1 MIGSVSRP
9 REKGPE
15 PAPAR
20 RDEGTPSGETRRT
33 LRPRWAFRLI
43 AAGVLPLLG
52 LLVIECLLR
61 LAGFGY
67 PTGFFVHHPATGP
80 DRWVENQRFPWRF
93 FPVPLTRHPNPVVVA
108 ARKPPETCRI
118 FVFGESAA
126 EGDPAPA
133 FGFSR
138 ILEVLLRARYPQTR
152 FEVVNVAFTAINS
165 HVILPIA
172 HDCARLEGDFWLL
185 YMGNNEVIGP
195 FGTGTV
201 LGRQAPP
208 LPLVRLTLALKAT
221 RVGQLLDAAG
231 QWLRP
236 GAVAEQGWRGMSM
249 FLDHRVRRD
258 DPGLA
263 RVYRHFKHNLG
274 QILDQARAA
283 GARVIVSTMVSRV
296 RDWPPFASLHRPDL
310 TATQRQTWEQHYEA
324 ATTAD
329 AAGDLAEAI
338 RHYEQAAQLDDSYA
352 ELLYRWG
359 RACLAMGRTNEA
371 RRHLTSARDLDT
383 LRFRTDSPLNGII
396 RETVGTSPDGVHLV
410 DAERAFAE
418 LSPEGLPGEEWLYE
432 HVHFNFA
439 GNYRLARLFAD
450 EIARHLASVPPGSP
464 AEAPPPP
471 WLSEEVCATRLAYS
485 DSQRHDVA
493 RILERR
499 FAEAIYQ
506 GQLGHTGRLARLEA
520 EIMSLRASA
529 KPTGRRRALELC
541 RQALATA
548 PDDWVLH
555 DLAARLLGVLGDAN
569 GAQAAWREVA
579 RLIPHHARPYT
590 ELAKLDQ
597 ARGDLEAAAAGFRQA
612 LAVNPDAA
620 EALEGLGLICASQG
634 RSREATGY
642 LRRALHLDPTRQAA
656 RDALAQG
663 SKGPTPT
670 RPRRQ
675 RCRGTIR
682 STAHPVAAPGCSRVR
697 RHA

>member
-1 MIGSVSRP
+1 MMGPVSRP
-9 REKGPE
+9 RERGSK
-15 PAPAR
+15 PAR
-20 RDEGTPSGETRRT
+20 ADREQGEPPDATGRTSRR
-33 LRPRWAFRLI
+33 RWAFRLV
-43 AAGVLPLLG
+43 AAGAIPLLG
-52 LLVIECLLR
+52 LLVVECLLR
-61 LAGFGY
+61 LTGFGY

-93 FPVPLTRHPNPVVVA
+93 FPVPLTRHPNPVVIA
-108 ARKPPETCRI
+108 ARKPPGTCRI

-138 ILEVLLRARYPQTR
+138 ILEVLLRDRYPQLR

-172 HDCARLEGDFWLL
+172 RDCARLEGDFWLV

-236 GAVAEQGWRGMSM
+236 GTVAEQGWRGMSM
-249 FLDHRVRRD
+249 FLDHRVRRG

-263 RVYRHFKHNLG
+263 RVYRHFGHNLG
-274 QILDQARAA
+274 QILKQGRAA

-310 TATQRQTWEQHYEA
+310 TATQRQAWEEHYQA
-324 ATTAD
+324 AVA
-329 AAGDLAEAI
+329 AEEAGDFAAAI
-338 RHYEQAAQLDDSYA
+338 RHYEQAAQLDDTHA

-359 RACLAMGRTNEA
+359 RACLAAGKTADA
-371 RRHLTSARDLDT
+371 RRHLTAARDSDT
-383 LRFRTDSPLNGII
+383 LRFRTDSRLNEII
-396 RETVGTSPDGVHLV
+396 REFVASSSDGVHLV

-418 LSPEGLPGEEWLYE
+418 VSPEELPGEEWLYE

-450 EIARHLASVPPGSP
+450 ELAPHLASVPAGPQ
-464 AEAPPPP
+464 AQPPP
-471 WLSEEVCATRLAYS
+471 WLAEERCAARLAYS

-506 GQLGHTGRLARLEA
+506 GQLGHTSRLARLEA

-529 KPTGRRRALELC
+529 KTTGRRRALELC

-597 ARGDLEAAAAGFRQA
+597 ARGDLEAAVAGFRQA

-620 EALEGLGLICASQG
+620 EALEGLGLIYASQG
-634 RSREATGY
+634 RSREANGY
-642 LRRALHLDPTRQAA
+642 LRRALRLDPTRQAA

-663 SKGPTPT
+663 PSGSTPP

-675 RCRGTIR
+675 RRPATAR
-682 STAHPVAAPGCSRVR
+682 STVNPVAAPCR
-697 RHA
+697 RRS

>member
-1 MIGSVSRP
+1 MMGPVSRP
-9 REKGPE
+9 RERGSK
-15 PAPAR
+15 PAR
-20 RDEGTPSGETRRT
+20 ADREQGEPPDSTGRTSRR
-33 LRPRWAFRLI
+33 RWAFRFVAVGAI
-43 AAGVLPLLG
+43 PLLG
-52 LLVIECLLR
+52 LLLVECLLR

-67 PTGFFVHHPATGP
+67 PTAFFVRHPATGP

-93 FPVPLTRHPNPVVVA
+93 FPVPLTRHPNPVVIA
-108 ARKPPETCRI
+108 SRKPPGTCRI

-133 FGFSR
+133 FGFPR
-138 ILEVLLRARYPQTR
+138 ILEVLLRDRYPQLR
-152 FEVVNVAFTAINS
+152 FEMVNVAFTAINS

-172 HDCARLEGDFWLL
+172 RDCARLEGDFWLV

-249 FLDHRVRRD
+249 FLNHRVRRE

-263 RVYRHFKHNLG
+263 RVYRHFEHNLG
-274 QILDQARAA
+274 QILKQGRAA

-310 TATQRQTWEQHYEA
+310 TATQRQAWEKHYQAAVAAEEASDLAAAMQHYE
-324 ATTAD
+324 
-329 AAGDLAEAI
+329 
-338 RHYEQAAQLDDSYA
+338 HAAQLDDTHA

-359 RACLAMGRTNEA
+359 RTCLAAGKTDDA
-371 RRHLTSARDLDT
+371 RRHLTAARDLDT
-383 LRFRTDSPLNGII
+383 LRFRTDSHLNAII
-396 RETVGTSPDGVHLV
+396 REFVAASSDGVHLV

-418 LSPEGLPGEEWLYE
+418 VSPEELPGEEWLYE

-450 EIARHLASVPPGSP
+450 ELAPHLASVPAGLQ
-464 AEAPPPP
+464 AQPPP
-471 WLSEEVCATRLAYS
+471 WLAEERCAARLAYS

-529 KPTGRRRALELC
+529 KPTGRRRGLELC
-541 RQALATA
+541 RQALTTA

-597 ARGDLEAAAAGFRQA
+597 ARGDLEAAVAGFRQA

-620 EALEGLGLICASQG
+620 EALEGLGLIYASQG
-634 RSREATGY
+634 RSREANGY
-642 LRRALHLDPTRQAA
+642 LRRALRLDPTRQAA
-656 RDALAQG
+656 RDALAQNPRG
-663 SKGPTPT
+663 STSK

-675 RCRGTIR
+675 RPRGTER
-682 STAHPVAAPGCSRVR
+682 SPVNPIAAPRILRAV